1 MAVEAIIQQRP
12 KARQAWSAR
21 FTNFCKFDAVRMASS
36 TAEWYNNRQMVFR
49 AGPGDMNFPEGWNR
63 SMNPLAK
70 QINES
75 IQKENEHV
83 YAMLSELGRAIY
95 FPKVGILSQSAEAKT
110 KAKKF
115 NATIGIA
122 TEGGQPM
129 HLGVIQETL
138 SAYQPKDL
146 YEYAPP
152 AGKPE
157 LRSAW
162 RTKMLYEN
170 PSLEG
175 KSFGNPIVTNALTH
189 GLSIVADLFA
199 GEGDPVIIP
208 NKNWE
213 NYELTFGVRRGAAI
227 VEYPLY
233 NESGRFN
240 SAGLRDTLLAQ
251 KDRGKAIVILN
262 FPNNPTGYT
271 PGPEEGD
278 EIVAA
283 IREAAEAGINVV
295 AVTDDAYFGLFFED
309 SLHQSLFGKLAD
321 LHPRVL
327 AVKVDGATKEEYVWG
342 FRVGFITYASPSEAI
357 LSGLEQK
364 TTGIIRATISSGAHP
379 SQTFV
384 LHALKSPEFEAQK
397 AEKFGI
403 LKRRANRVKDLLD
416 SGRYDGAWEYYPF
429 NSGYFMCLK
438 LSGVSAESV
447 RTHLL
452 DQYGIGT
459 IALGETDLRVAFSC
473 IEELNLEELFDTIH
487 QAVLDLRAVKS

>member
-1 MAVEAIIQQRP
+1 M
-12 KARQAWSAR
+12 K
-21 FTNFCKFDAVRMASS
+21 
-36 TAEWYNNRQMVFR
+36 
-49 AGPGDMNFPEGWNR
+49 
-63 SMNPLAK
+63 SMNPLA
-70 QINES
+70 QQLNETLKAES
-75 IQKENEHV
+75 PNV
-83 YAMLSELGRAIY
+83 YDMLSALGKAIY
-95 FPKVGILSQSAEAKT
+95 FPKEGILSQSAEAKA

-122 TEGGQPM
+122 IENGQPM
-129 HLGVIQETL
+129 HLKVIQDTL
-138 SAYQPKDL
+138 SSYDPKDI

-162 RTKMLYEN
+162 RTKMVKEN

-175 KSFGNPIVTNALTH
+175 KKFSNPVATNALTH

-199 GEGDPVIIP
+199 DVGDAVIIP

-213 NYELTFGVRRGAAI
+213 NYELTFNIRRGAEI

-233 NESGRFN
+233 NEDYRFN
-240 SAGLRDTLLAQ
+240 SAGLREALLAQ
-251 KDRGKAIVILN
+251 KDKGKAIVILN
-262 FPNNPTGYT
+262 FPNNPTGYS
-271 PGPEEGD
+271 PGPQEGD

-283 IREAAEAGINVV
+283 IRDAAEAGINVV

-309 SLHQSLFGKLAD
+309 SLHESLFGKLAD

-342 FRVGFITYASPSEAI
+342 FRVGFITYANPSDKA
-357 LSGLEQK
+357 LAALEQK
-364 TTGIIRATISSGAHP
+364 TMGIIRATISSGPHP

-384 LHALKSPEFEAQK
+384 LRALQSAEFDEQK
-397 AEKFGI
+397 AEKYEVM
-403 LKRRANRVKDLLD
+403 KKRANKVKDLLD
-416 SGRYDGAWEYYPF
+416 SGRYGDVWSYYPF

-438 LSGVSAESV
+438 LKGVAAEEV
-447 RTHLL
+447 RTRLL
-452 DQYGIGT
+452 DEYGIGT

-473 IEELNLEELFDTIH
+473 IEEPNLEELFDTIYK
-487 QAVLDLRAVKS
+487 AVTELLG

>member
-1 MAVEAIIQQRP
+1 
-12 KARQAWSAR
+12 
-21 FTNFCKFDAVRMASS
+21 
-36 TAEWYNNRQMVFR
+36 
-49 AGPGDMNFPEGWNR
+49 
-63 SMNPLAK
+63 MNPLA
-70 QINES
+70 QQLNETL
-75 IQKENEHV
+75 QRENPNV
-83 YAMLSELGRAIY
+83 YAMLSDLGKAIY
-95 FPKVGILSQSAEAKT
+95 FPKEGILSQSAEAKT

-129 HLGVIQETL
+129 HLKLIQDTL
-138 SAYQPKDL
+138 SAYNPKDI

-162 RTKMLYEN
+162 RSKMINDN
-170 PSLEG
+170 PSLES
-175 KSFGNPIVTNALTH
+175 KSFGTPVVTNALTH

-199 GEGDPVIIP
+199 GEGDAVIIP

-213 NYELTFGVRRGAAI
+213 NYELTFNVRRGAQI

-233 NESGRFN
+233 NEEMRFN
-240 SAGLRDTLLAQ
+240 SEGLREALLSQ
-251 KDRGKAIVILN
+251 KDKGKAIVLLN

-271 PGPEEGD
+271 PGVEEGNA
-278 EIVAA
+278 IVAA
-283 IREAAEAGINVV
+283 IREAAEAGIHVV

-309 SLHQSLFGKLAD
+309 SMQESLFPKLAG
-321 LHPRVL
+321 LHERVL

-342 FRVGFITYASPSEAI
+342 FRVGFITYASESAAT
-357 LSGLEQK
+357 LAALEQK
-364 TTGIIRATISSGAHP
+364 TLGIIRATISSGPHP

-384 LHALKSPEFEAQK
+384 LHALQSPEFESQK
-397 AEKFGI
+397 AEKFEI
-403 LKRRANRVKDLLD
+403 MKKRANRVKSLLD
-416 SGRYDGAWEYYPF
+416 SGRYGDTLNYYPF

-438 LSGVSAESV
+438 LDGVAAEDV

-452 DQYGIGT
+452 NEYGIGA

-473 IEELNLEELFDTIH
+473 IEEENLEELFDTIYK
-487 QAVLDLRAVKS
+487 AVTEVAAQ